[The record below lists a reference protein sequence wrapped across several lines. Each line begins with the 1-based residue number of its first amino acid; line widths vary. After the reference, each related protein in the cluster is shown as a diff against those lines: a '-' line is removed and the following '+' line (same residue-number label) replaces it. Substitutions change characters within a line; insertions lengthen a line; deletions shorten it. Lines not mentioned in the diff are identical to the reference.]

1 MKKKVL
7 GLLLAVAMVGSLA
20 GCGSSGSSDSGSD
33 TTATEAEDTDAE
45 DDSTDSTAATSDGTL
60 KIGVVAGITG
70 NAPLEGERTQQ
81 AVELALEQYNAND
94 GSLSIE
100 LDVQDSKGT
109 TDGALNAVQ
118 KCISDGCNVILG
130 PHGSTLV
137 LAVGETAEAAQ
148 VPFISGG
155 TSPNLIGKFDYLF
168 TVRTNDTY
176 AAAIGAQACADYL
189 NATKVGIFYCS
200 DDYGSGGYS
209 VASSYFDEKGIEY
222 TAEAYNT
229 GDTDVSGQV
238 LSLLNSGADVI
249 FIWANGVDLAMVSRT
264 FYQYGNTLPIVS
276 SSSVAVTQYIDL
288 CEPEWLEGWYGI
300 GEYVE
305 SSDREAIQQYAT
317 DFTEATGETGELFGA
332 TYYGAF
338 QAVIEAAE
346 LGGGTDSESIHEGL
360 KQISGL
366 EVVLGTYNCDSNN
379 NLMHECA
386 LIQMEMQDDGSVAPT
401 VVEQLTAD
409 YE

>member
-1 MKKKVL
+1 MKKKLV
-7 GLLLAVAMVGSLA
+7 GLLLAVSMVASMA
-20 GCGSSGSSDSGSD
+20 GCGASGSSDTSS
-33 TTATEAEDTDAE
+33 
-45 DDSTDSTAATSDGTL
+45 DSTTTEDSGADTADDAAAGASSDGTL

-118 KCISDGCNVILG
+118 KCISDGCSVILG
-130 PHGSTLV
+130 PHGSTLA
-137 LAVGETAEAAQ
+137 LAVGDTAEAAK
-148 VPFISGG
+148 VPFVSGG
-155 TSPNLIGKFDYLF
+155 TSPNLIGKYDYLF

-209 VASSYFDEKGIEY
+209 VASAYFDEQGIDY

-317 DFTEATGETGELFGA
+317 DFTDATGETGELFGA

-338 QAVIEAAE
+338 QAVIEAVE

-386 LIQMEMQDDGSVAPT
+386 LIHMEMQDDGTVAPA
-401 VVEQLTAD
+401 VVEQLAAD